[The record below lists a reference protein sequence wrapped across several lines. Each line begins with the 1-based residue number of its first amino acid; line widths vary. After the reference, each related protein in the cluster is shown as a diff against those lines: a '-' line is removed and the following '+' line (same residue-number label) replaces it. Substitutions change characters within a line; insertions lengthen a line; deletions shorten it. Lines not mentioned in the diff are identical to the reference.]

1 MLLDNTILL
10 SACRRLFD
18 GGSSCTLRTVST
30 QSLSCCRSVEEMSD
44 LSIVWTHI
52 QGFANRQVARMLRY
66 NGTSV
71 PRDYEAQ
78 VQLAIWTFRH
88 QRVFDPESRR
98 LAHLTP
104 LPDSGLANDIAQLP
118 AGTQLDPEQLDFLG
132 PTLPD
137 DVAAGIAAG
146 DLNPHTLEPF
156 GDVPPVVR
164 ESRPGSQVR
173 NGSAGA
179 AAARRSGYAP
189 AQRNGIKAYFGAAPA
204 DAPPVPSGQAVA
216 PFKAPRQS
224 SAEGRRQGTQVG
236 RRPRAAQLAALHA
249 RGYSSQPQLSGG
261 AQRFAL
267 QARLLSTLI
276 GTCFPA
282 VM

>member
-1 MLLDNTILL
+1 
-10 SACRRLFD
+10 
-18 GGSSCTLRTVST
+18 
-30 QSLSCCRSVEEMSD
+30 
-44 LSIVWTHI
+44 
-52 QGFANRQVARMLRY
+52 MLRY

-88 QRVFDPESRR
+88 QRVFDPATRR

-104 LPDSGLANDIAQLP
+104 LPEGGLAQDVAQLP

-132 PTLPD
+132 PALPNN
-137 DVAAGIAAG
+137 VAAGIAAG

-164 ESRPGSQVR
+164 ESRPGSQGR
-173 NGSAGA
+173 SGPAGA
-179 AAARRSGYAP
+179 AAARRSGSAP

-204 DAPPVPSGQAVA
+204 DAPPAASGQVA
-216 PFKAPRQS
+216 AAFKAPRQS
-224 SAEGRRQGTQVG
+224 SAGERQGTQVG

-261 AQRFAL
+261 ARRQLCKRSLMIILF
-267 QARLLSTLI
+267 
-276 GTCFPA
+276 GTSAMP
-282 VM
+282 

>member
-1 MLLDNTILL
+1 
-10 SACRRLFD
+10 
-18 GGSSCTLRTVST
+18 
-30 QSLSCCRSVEEMSD
+30 
-44 LSIVWTHI
+44 
-52 QGFANRQVARMLRY
+52 MLRY
-66 NGTSV
+66 NGTTV

-88 QRVFDPESRR
+88 QRVFDPASRR

-104 LPDSGLANDIAQLP
+104 LPEGGLANDVAQLP

-132 PTLPD
+132 PALPD

-164 ESRPGSQVR
+164 ESRPGSQGR
-173 NGSAGA
+173 SGPAGA
-179 AAARRSGYAP
+179 AAARRSGSAP
-189 AQRNGIKAYFGAAPA
+189 AQRNSIKAYFGAAPA
-204 DAPPVPSGQAVA
+204 DVPPASGQAA
-216 PFKAPRQS
+216 AAFKAPRQS
-224 SAEGRRQGTQVG
+224 SAGERLGTQVG

-261 AQRFAL
+261 AWRQHCKL
-267 QARLLSTLI
+267 SLLLVVGGRSAI
-276 GTCFPA
+276 A
-282 VM
+282 